1 VKGSQR
7 TIGRTLG
14 AFALAAS
21 VAMLLSGCSEVSF
34 PAVHDMPSPR
44 METTLSPDQ
53 VKQATDDL
61 ICERDHLTNGAQA
74 GVQAGSPA
82 ANTPGKPPSAPQ
94 KPCTPPA
101 ATTGSVVPASAY
113 AKP

>member
-1 VKGSQR
+1 
-7 TIGRTLG
+7 
-14 AFALAAS
+14 
-21 VAMLLSGCSEVSF
+21 MLLSGCSEVSF

-61 ICERDHLTNGAQA
+61 ICERDHLASGAAAGGQA
-74 GVQAGSPA
+74 ASTPA
-82 ANTPGKPPSAPQ
+82 KPPSAPQ